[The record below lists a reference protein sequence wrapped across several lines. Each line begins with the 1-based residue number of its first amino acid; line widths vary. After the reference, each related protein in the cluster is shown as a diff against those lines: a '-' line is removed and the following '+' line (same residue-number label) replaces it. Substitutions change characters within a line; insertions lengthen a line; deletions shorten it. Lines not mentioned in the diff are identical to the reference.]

1 MKDWRIKGVV
11 LGNIQ
16 VFTDLRDE
24 AAIEAHLRL
33 ALGATSTYVAKAM
46 SPRTWARVLTSEV
59 AFSKLLAIIAGVLR
73 RNGAAY
79 WTKVMTMFGV
89 GSIIGKRT

>member
-1 MKDWRIKGVV
+1 
-11 LGNIQ
+11 
-16 VFTDLRDE
+16 
-24 AAIEAHLRL
+24 
-33 ALGATSTYVAKAM
+33 M

-79 WTKVMTMFGV
+79 WTKVMTMFGI